1 MFQLS
6 EVKSFL
12 AIQGDACLMTNSFL
26 VHVSKPDLFDNI
38 VFIYLK
44 NILEELLYHER
55 DLRIQNDSFHVQSI
69 FSTAE
74 DCDTLEGSGRF
85 FIH

>member
-12 AIQGDACLMTNSFL
+12 AIQGDACLRTSCFL
-26 VHVSKPDLFDNI
+26 VHVSKPDLFYNI
-38 VFIYLK
+38 AFTYLK
-44 NILEELLYHER
+44 NILEELIYHER
-55 DLRIQNDSFHVQSI
+55 DLGTQNDSFHVQSI

-74 DCDTLEGSGRF
+74 DSDTPGSRRY